1 MYTHTHTHIGSIV
14 CSVFILQGDRRDE
27 EEVRETDLSTVFD
40 KTVTRYVAVCSIS
53 SSSSAIVI
61 LI

>member
-1 MYTHTHTHIGSIV
+1 MHVHTHTHIGSIM
-14 CSVFILQGDRRDE
+14 CSVLVPQGDRRDE

-53 SSSSAIVI
+53 SSSAIVI